1 MSDTHPLIQLE
12 TVALIGIGGFA
23 GSNLRYFIGGLAPD
37 LWGTLLVNTIGSFVL
52 GFVLY
57 EAMYTNVLATQ
68 TRAVGTT
75 GFLSSFTTYST
86 FALQTT
92 LAATP
97 LWMIV
102 NVVAMYALG
111 FSGVLL
117 GRAYAREVADERG
130 TGA

>member
-1 MSDTHPLIQLE
+1 
-12 TVALIGIGGFA
+12 
-23 GSNLRYFIGGLAPD
+23 
-37 LWGTLLVNTIGSFVL
+37 
-52 GFVLY
+52 
-57 EAMYTNVLATQ
+57 MYTDILATQ
-68 TRAVGTT
+68 TRLVGTT

-97 LWMIV
+97 LWMIM
-102 NVVAMYALG
+102 NVVATYALG

-117 GRAYAREVADERG
+117 GREYARSIEDERG